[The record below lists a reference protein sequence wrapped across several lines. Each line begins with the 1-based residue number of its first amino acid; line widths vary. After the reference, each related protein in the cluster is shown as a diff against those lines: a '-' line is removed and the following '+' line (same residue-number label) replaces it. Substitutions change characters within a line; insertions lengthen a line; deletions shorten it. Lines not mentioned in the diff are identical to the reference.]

1 MSLMNRSLKVLI
13 ADDAHETRRNTRL
26 MLSMIDGIEVVAIA
40 MNGMQ
45 AVEMAIQHQPQIV
58 ILDIN
63 MPELNGLA
71 AYKRISQS
79 NPKIACII
87 ISAEKDTRTLQ
98 AAASLGIENY
108 LIKPFTT
115 DELEDAIQ
123 QVSERLEQ
131 NFRNSTNT
139 NQLREKNKDQLKQL
153 AEEYAKVKRTDDR
166 AVRVFEELVEFPDC
180 ELRLAQTLAMI
191 YVVRQKWEKL
201 KILAEKIELRTKQNL
216 E

>member
-1 MSLMNRSLKVLI
+1 MSLNRNLKVLI
-13 ADDAHETRRNTRL
+13 ADDVHETRRNTRL
-26 MLSMIDGIEVVAIA
+26 MLSMIGGIEVVAIA

-45 AVEMAIQHQPQIV
+45 AVEMAIQHQPDIV

-71 AYKRISQS
+71 AYKKISQS

-87 ISAEKDTRTLQ
+87 ISAEKDSSTIQ
-98 AAASLGIENY
+98 AAASLGIEHY

-115 DELEDAIQ
+115 DELDESIRQ
-123 QVSERLEQ
+123 ISERLEQ

-139 NQLREKNKDQLKQL
+139 SQLREKNKDELKQL
-153 AEEYAKVKRTDDR
+153 AEEYARVKRTDDR
-166 AVRVFEELVEFPDC
+166 AVRVFEDLVEFPDC
-180 ELRLAQTLAMI
+180 ELRLLQTLAMI
-191 YVVRQKWEKL
+191 YVIRQKWDKL
-201 KILAEKIELRTKQNL
+201 KILSEKIEQRTQQHL